1 MSEPVKEKIN
11 INLEK
16 AKEEGKYRVDN
27 IREIVRDAVSQAA
40 SELKEGTGEIGS
52 IIKTAVSNAI
62 ADLKQRGRR
71 DPDEISASITGAI
84 EGSTEQKQ
92 QEIDQHRARLQQLQL
107 QIDEQ
112 QRQLDNEI
120 NGVLVDIHNEDTPE
134 DGMKLAVSQAIGNV
148 MDEQQS
154 GVLQQQYLKLKAQL
168 ATLDEKLQDRYGNRY
183 VEVKDQWENAKVW
196 YKNTKAEAD
205 ANGTIPLHEKES
217 KIEGNLGNLGET
229 VARKE
234 HEVKEQLTDI
244 IQDFWQAK
252 GLGNRSKR

>member
-1 MSEPVKEKIN
+1 MSEPIKERIN
-11 INLEK
+11 TNLEK
-16 AKEEGKYRVDN
+16 AKEEGKYRVGN
-27 IREIVRDAVSQAA
+27 IQEIVRDAVSQAV
-40 SELKEGTGEIGS
+40 SELKEGSEEIGS
-52 IIKTAVSNAI
+52 IIKSAVSSTI
-62 ADLKQRGRR
+62 ADLKLRGRR

-84 EGSTEQKQ
+84 KGSTEQKQ
-92 QEIDQHRARLQQLQL
+92 QEIAQHQARLQQLQA

-134 DGMKLAVSQAIGNV
+134 DGMKLAVSQAIGTV
-148 MDEQQS
+148 MEEQQS

-168 ATLDEKLQDRYGNRY
+168 AILDEKLQARYGNRY

-196 YKNTKAEAD
+196 YEKTKAEAE
-205 ANGTIPLHEKES
+205 ANGTIPLHQKQSQLES
-217 KIEGNLGNLGET
+217 NLGNLGET

-234 HEVKEQLTDI
+234 HEVKEKLTDI

-252 GLGNRSKR
+252 GLGNQSKR